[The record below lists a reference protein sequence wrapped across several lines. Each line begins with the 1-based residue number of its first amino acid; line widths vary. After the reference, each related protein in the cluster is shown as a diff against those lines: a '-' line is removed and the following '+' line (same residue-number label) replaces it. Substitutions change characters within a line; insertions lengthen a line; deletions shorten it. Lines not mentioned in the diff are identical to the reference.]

1 MLGKSIKSGLAI
13 LCALFVVS
21 VFAGCRGDISRK
33 PPVHLNPNMDT
44 QDKFKAYRKSTF
56 FADGRTM
63 RHPPLGTVARGK
75 LKADTKLHCGKAN
88 SNDCASKEDVAFI
101 EEMPIEL
108 TMAVMERGR
117 DRYNIYCAPCHAK
130 DGFGKGKVAL
140 RSADA
145 NGQMAIKPP
154 TFHSKRLGQMPVGQ
168 IYHTIAYGSKS
179 GAMSGYRH
187 QLTDVNDRW
196 AIVAYIRALQ
206 RSQDAQVSFYVKP
219 PPPPPPAPVVPE
231 GEQPAEDGAQAPA
244 GEPGQAPAKA
254 TDNQKATD
262 AAGAAPSTEG
272 TKPGGAPAP
281 SGQEKK

>member
-1 MLGKSIKSGLAI
+1 
-13 LCALFVVS
+13 
-21 VFAGCRGDISRK
+21 
-33 PPVHLNPNMDT
+33 
-44 QDKFKAYRKSTF
+44 
-56 FADGRTM
+56 
-63 RHPPLGTVARGK
+63 
-75 LKADTKLHCGKAN
+75 
-88 SNDCASKEDVAFI
+88 
-101 EEMPIEL
+101 MPIEL

-206 RSQDAQVSFYVKP
+206 RSQDAQVSFYEATT
-219 PPPPPPAPVVPE
+219 PPPPAPVVPE
-231 GEQPAEDGAQAPA
+231 GEQPAEDGAQAPLASLAKLRRRRLIIRGDRRSRRCA
-244 GEPGQAPAKA
+244 GCRGHQAW
-254 TDNQKATD
+254 
-262 AAGAAPSTEG
+262 
-272 TKPGGAPAP
+272 GAPAP